1 MTKTRRRIAFLAGHM
16 ITSQLSSGGDIHVS
30 LMAAEMRR
38 LRPDW
43 TIAVIA
49 PAFAS
54 EDLSQYFE
62 RVIALPARLNPQ
74 SEERGSVAIAW
85 SWLKRVPSVLTALQE
100 FRPDLVHSAGDFF
113 PSVLP
118 PSIAKRNLGFAW
130 TSAVYHVN
138 PEPLRRRNAFVRSL
152 GSFALQRLS
161 FAALKWRCD
170 VACVLNALTGNELLA
185 LGFDREKI
193 AIVRAA
199 VDLRAFP
206 LAKLPPNKKTVLW
219 VHRLESTK
227 GVDDIAMIF
236 QKTGPD
242 VRLDIVGQGAPGAE
256 RNLREQLAAAGL
268 SNRVTVH
275 GYVETE
281 TLHKLF
287 SEANLFIS
295 CSYEEGFGISI
306 AEALSCGTR
315 CIAYALPSHEEI
327 FGDVITTVPPGDT
340 GAFAACIDQL
350 LSEPDSIAKRN
361 ERHAFVQRYSI
372 EAATLAQL
380 EIFDRLLDNLN

>member
-1 MTKTRRRIAFLAGHM
+1 
-16 ITSQLSSGGDIHVS
+16 VS

-38 LRPDW
+38 LRPNW

-49 PAFAS
+49 PAFAA

-62 RVIALPARLNPQ
+62 HVIAVPAKLDPQ
-74 SEERGSVAIAW
+74 SEKRGSVAITW
-85 SWLKRVPSVLTALQE
+85 SWFKRIPSVLRALQR

-138 PEPLRRRNAFVRSL
+138 PQPLRRKNAFVRSL
-152 GSFALQRLS
+152 GSFALQRVS

-170 VACVLNALTGNELLA
+170 VACVLNALTANELLQ
-185 LGFDREKI
+185 LGFNREKI

-206 LAKLPPNKKTVLW
+206 LSELPPNKKTVLW

-227 GVDDIAMIF
+227 GVDDIAAIF
-236 QKTGPD
+236 KKTESD
-242 VRLDIVGQGAPGAE
+242 VHLDVVGQGAPGAE

-268 SNRVTVH
+268 SDRVTVH
-275 GYVETE
+275 GYVEAE
-281 TLHKLF
+281 TLHSLF
-287 SEANLFIS
+287 AEANLFIS

-327 FGDVITTVPPGDT
+327 FGDVITTVPLGDT
-340 GAFAACIDQL
+340 CAFAACIDKL
-350 LSEPDSIAKRN
+350 LSEPDSGAKRN
-361 ERHAFVQRYSI
+361 ERHTFVQRYSI
-372 EAATLAQL
+372 EAATRAQL
-380 EIFDRLLDNLN
+380 EVFERLLDNLS